1 MARSDDAIA
10 AQVNQEKPRPE
21 SRQASELMMSALI
34 IDDEKF
40 DIPKMRKEAKSQLT
54 VHQQAVKQVK
64 KKTIKSSSNK

>member
-1 MARSDDAIA
+1 VARSDDAIA

-54 VHQQAVKQVK
+54 IH
-64 KKTIKSSSNK
+64 